1 MIRPGLALAVP
12 CLTALACT
20 PAWASVGCDLNN
32 PDRDVARLFPGS
44 TGFKTVEVDIQKLGG
59 DPLLARVESRMRD
72 KLHGLY
78 ESIDVPYTIYVIYR
92 NKDIIGYIH
101 GVNQKGRFGGIQIFL
116 VLSLEL
122 RIKTLYI
129 QKMSGTYAGS
139 FRQADFEGQFT
150 GLTLVDFDRYDV
162 ATGQVTGKLAGI
174 KTPEPGAEF
183 DFSRTLR
190 GIKKNLILVT
200 EFFTISPDLATKLLT
215 SPIKKPSLPGGGQ

>member
-1 MIRPGLALAVP
+1 MTRPGLALALP
-12 CLTALACT
+12 CLAALACA

-116 VLSLEL
+116 VLSLDL

-139 FRQADFEGQFT
+139 FRHADFEGQFS
-150 GLTLVDFDRYDV
+150 GLTLGDFDRYDV
-162 ATGQVTGKLAGI
+162 ASGQATGKVAGI
-174 KTPEPGAEF
+174 KNPEPGAEY

-200 EFFTISPDLATKLLT
+200 EFFAISPDLATRLLT
-215 SPIKKPSLPGGGQ
+215 SPINRSSEPRGGK